1 MTSDRVLPSLALPPE
16 GSAVQF
22 PPVAPPLVAALVSR
36 VDRTSYDVLTPV
48 GPARVAGDPADPAT
62 VGDWLVLDDGVIIER
77 LPRRSLL
84 VRGSASG
91 SSRPQLLAA
100 NVDTVLLCLGLA
112 GPLPLRRLE
121 RLLLLAWQSGA
132 VPVVVL
138 TKADLCADVPAAVRE
153 VQPYAPG
160 VEVAAVSAAT
170 GDLGALE
177 PWTGGT
183 LVLLGASGAGKSTIV
198 NGLLGEPVMATGGV
212 REVDGKGRHTTTH
225 RELLLLPT
233 GGLVINTPGLRG
245 VALSASDHGLEQAF
259 ADVEEWAAT
268 CRFFDCGHGT
278 EPGCGVSGAV
288 ASGDLGQD
296 RVDAWRRLH
305 GRSPSRPAGV
315 TPGPGPTRPAGGRRS
330 RRRTGAGPPDRDRCV
345 SAACSAV
352 A

>member
-1 MTSDRVLPSLALPPE
+1 MTSDRVLPSLALPSE

-36 VDRTSYDVLTPV
+36 VDRTSYDVLTPA

-62 VGDWLVLDDGVIIER
+62 VGDWLVLDDGVVVER

-91 SSRPQLLAA
+91 SSRAQLLAA
-100 NVDTVLLCLGLA
+100 NVDTVLICLGLS

-138 TKADLCADVPAAVRE
+138 TKADLCDDVPAALRE

-160 VEVAAVSAAT
+160 VEVVAVSAAT
-170 GDLGALE
+170 GDLRALD

-183 LVLLGASGAGKSTIV
+183 LVLLGASGAGKSTVV

-225 RELLLLPT
+225 RELLRLPT
-233 GGLVINTPGLRG
+233 GGLVIDTPGLRG
-245 VALSASDHGLEQAF
+245 VALSASDQGLEQTF

-268 CRFFDCGHGT
+268 CRFSDCGHGT

-296 RVDAWRRLH
+296 RVDAWRRLQREVAFQARR
-305 GRSPSRPAGV
+305 GDARARADETRRWKAIAKANRGRPA
-315 TPGPGPTRPAGGRRS
+315 RP
-330 RRRTGAGPPDRDRCV
+330 
-345 SAACSAV
+345 
-352 A
+352 